1 MKMLFTDLD
10 DTLLNNQSQVSPE
23 TKAFLD
29 EFLAAGN
36 RLVLSSGRPLM
47 SVMEVKELAG
57 LTQPGIFLSC
67 SNGTRVYDCDK
78 QRTIRKSGL
87 PFSYVTCLQEQAK
100 ALSLHIQTYRDSDTD
115 DAVVSPADDEE
126 IRYYRQKIHLPL
138 VVSENLR
145 EALTE
150 EPCKMLAISLH
161 NFDKLERFR
170 HAIADWAE
178 GKVRTIY
185 SSDKYLEIFDW
196 NAGKGSSLLFL
207 CDYLGIPVS
216 DTYAAGDAD
225 NDISML
231 DAAGCGIAMKN
242 ATDKVKAHADIV
254 TDLDNDQNGLADM
267 MRKLLEHKSC

>member
-1 MKMLFTDLD
+1 MKLLFTDLD

-29 EFLAAGN
+29 EFLADGN

-57 LTQPGIFLSC
+57 LHQPGIFLSA
-67 SNGTRVYDCDK
+67 SNGTRVYDCDAK
-78 QRTIRKSGL
+78 RTVRKFGL
-87 PFSYVTCLQEQAK
+87 PFSYVSYLQEQAK
-100 ALSLHIQTYRDSDTD
+100 ALSLHIQTYRDSDAD

-126 IRYYRQKIHLPL
+126 IRYYRRKIHLPL
-138 VVSENLR
+138 VVSENLCD
-145 EALTE
+145 ALTE
-150 EPCKMLAISLH
+150 EPCKMLAVSLH
-161 NFDKLERFR
+161 NFDKLETFR
-170 HAIADWAE
+170 KNIADWAE
-178 GKVRTIY
+178 GKIRTIY

-242 ATDKVKAHADIV
+242 ATDKVKAHADVV
-254 TDLDNDQNGLADM
+254 TELTNDQDGLADT
-267 MRKLLEHKSC
+267 MRKLLL